1 MPDFTSINDYSADA
15 ATMLDGPDPHG
26 QAAMLL
32 TESLLHGL
40 IARQVISVPDAI
52 EIVEIAT
59 DAKEEVAEELQESP
73 AKMRKSLSILN
84 AVARSLAIDLPQNP

>member
-15 ATMLDGPDPHG
+15 KAMLDGPDPHG

-40 IARQVISVPDAI
+40 VARKVISIPDAI
-52 EIVEIAT
+52 EIVEIAADVKAET
-59 DAKEEVAEELQESP
+59 AADAEESA
-73 AKMRKSLSILN
+73 AKIQKSLAILN
-84 AVARSLAIDLPQNP
+84 AVARSLASDLDR